1 MQKQQTVEEATNFIS
16 YKIYLS
22 NSDEKRRIAFK
33 KTPPFEAL
41 SECIRSL
48 FLSPDQPQQQ
58 GEEVPVKVDNQRIMK
73 IKYVDEENDL
83 ITVSSVKEW
92 QAAILVL
99 ENFPI
104 KRIYVSF
111 EDDGQKFAPSHQ
123 AQAQP
128 PFAPRNHH
136 HHRGNNN
143 NKPHFCKRG
152 LAAMEPRQLL
162 EDVEQIPPSSIEAL
176 KEGSLVHLRSKVS
189 GKNLRAK
196 KDGTIDFLGGKGK
209 KATFVVHPGRQCPN
223 AIRFQS
229 LEDPK
234 CWIRINKRGE
244 PDASGKGGIFTEFV
258 LLPPKAHWKK
268 NKNNNDNNNK
278 MNKWTKCPAPY
289 EEEGKEVSMNTTIQE
304 ASPHPLVCLRSVTMG
319 LQLGSFPDGSVKDP
333 KRVGRGNRAQ
343 FFIIPKL

>member
-1 MQKQQTVEEATNFIS
+1 MQKQQTVEEATNNYVS

-22 NSDEKRRIAFK
+22 NSDEKRRLGFK
-33 KTPPFEAL
+33 KTPTFEMF
-41 SECIRSL
+41 SEQLRSL
-48 FLSPDQPQQQ
+48 FLSPDLQQQQQQ
-58 GEEVPVKVDNQRIMK
+58 GGEEGPVKVDNQRTMK
-73 IKYVDEENDL
+73 IKYIDEENDL
-83 ITVSSVKEW
+83 ITVSSAKEW
-92 QAAILVL
+92 QAAVQVL
-99 ENFPI
+99 ESFPI

-123 AQAQP
+123 L
-128 PFAPRNHH
+128 PFARN
-136 HHRGNNN
+136 HRGNNN

-152 LAAMEPRQLL
+152 LAAMEPRQLP

-209 KATFVVHPGRQCPN
+209 KATFVVHLGRQYPN

-234 CWIRINKRGE
+234 RWIRINKKGE
-244 PDASGKGGIFTEFV
+244 PDSSGKGGIFTEFV

-268 NKNNNDNNNK
+268 NNNNNNNNK

-289 EEEGKEVSMNTTIQE
+289 EDELKEPFLMNTTTVQE
-304 ASPHPLVCLRSVTMG
+304 ASPLPLVCLRSVTMG

-343 FFIIPKL
+343 FFIVPKV